1 MHEFEN
7 FRLEKSAIKPDKALP
22 EFTDSFAFD
31 QKLFEADIRV
41 SIAYCDA
48 LFDAGVLTRTEAE
61 RIKNGL
67 QAILKRSEYD
77 KNYFNES
84 PVENVHSFVEAKL
97 IQLIGDAGR
106 KLQIGSSRCDQAV
119 TAFRLWLREEIEKIS
134 ILARQLQAAFINAA
148 ERQREAILP
157 GYAHLQR
164 AQPILWAHWCLAYF
178 EMLARDRERLDEVWR
193 RVNVLPLGSA
203 NAAGTNF
210 EIDREEVAGNLGFE
224 GVSLNSVDAVSDR
237 DFAVEFVGACA
248 LLMVHLSRLAE
259 DLILYASKEFQFIEL
274 GGADATVSNLSSRK
288 NNIDRLEIVRGKAGR
303 IFGHQIALL
312 TTHKRLPMAYSK
324 DLQEDNEAVFDTVDT
339 VKICLQTAADVLN
352 GMRVREEKTRAA
364 AAEGYFN
371 AGELADY
378 LVQKDVPVQIADQTV
393 QSILSY
399 AVSKGKQ
406 LNELSL
412 AEMQNFSA
420 QIENDIYSVLSLE
433 QTLANKSQIGG
444 TAPERVYE
452 ALEAALI
459 SLEMEE

>member
-1 MHEFEN
+1 MQEFEN
-7 FRLEKSAIKPDKALP
+7 FRLEKFAIKPDKALP

-31 QKLFEADIRV
+31 QRLFESDIRV
-41 SIAYCDA
+41 SIAYCA
-48 LFDAGVLTRTEAE
+48 TLFDAGVLTRNEAE

-77 KNYFNES
+77 KNYFNN
-84 PVENVHSFVEAKL
+84 PMVENVHSFVEAKL

-106 KLQIGSSRCDQAV
+106 KLQIGSSQNDQTA

-134 ILARQLQAAFINAA
+134 IRARALQAAFINAA

-164 AQPILWAHWCLAYF
+164 AKPILWAHWCLAYF

-193 RVNVLPLGSA
+193 RVNVLPFGSA
-203 NAAGTNF
+203 DAAGANF
-210 EIDREEVAGNLGFE
+210 EIDREELAGNLGFE
-224 GVSLNSVDAVSDR
+224 GVSLNSLDAVSDR
-237 DFAVEFVGACA
+237 DFTVEFVSASA

-259 DLILYASKEFQFIEL
+259 DLILYASKEFQFVEL
-274 GGADATVSNLSSRK
+274 GGADATISNLSTQK
-288 NNIDRLEIVRGKAGR
+288 KHINRLELVRGKAGR
-303 IFGHQIALL
+303 IFGRQISLL
-312 TTHKRLPMAYSK
+312 TTIKGLPMAYNK
-324 DLQEDNEAVFDTVDT
+324 DLQEGKEAVFDTVDT
-339 VKICLQTAADVLN
+339 VKSCLQATANVLE
-352 GMRVREEKTRAA
+352 GLRVIEEKTLAA
-364 AAEGYFN
+364 STEGYFN
-371 AGELADY
+371 TSELADY
-378 LVQKDVPVQIADQTV
+378 LVQKDVPVQLTDQTV

-406 LNELSL
+406 LHELSL

-420 QIENDIYSVLSLE
+420 QIENDIYHVLSLE
-433 QTLANKSQIGG
+433 QTLASKSQIGG

-452 ALEAALI
+452 ALEEARI